1 MGQETETTYLRPAS
15 HSASDG
21 VDFDSTNTYNGGGT
35 TYTTVDADGK
45 LRFVLTCSEDGSK
58 WLAADGA
65 PVAGP
70 VGCFG

>member
-1 MGQETETTYLRPAS
+1 MWKQLYLYLLYRLQ
-15 HSASDG
+15 
-21 VDFDSTNTYNGGGT
+21 YNGGGT